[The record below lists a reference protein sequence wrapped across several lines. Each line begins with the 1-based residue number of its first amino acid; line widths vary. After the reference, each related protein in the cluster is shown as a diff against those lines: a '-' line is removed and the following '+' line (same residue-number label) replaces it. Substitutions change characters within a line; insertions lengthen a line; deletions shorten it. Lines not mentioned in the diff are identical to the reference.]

1 MLLTEEISRIKKIMN
16 ISEGMFDDFN
26 MSDFKKMDPPS
37 DNSKETKKE
46 IDYLEDIDVD
56 KLFVQEKDD
65 MLGNFMEYLD
75 EKKVGYDKK
84 QLKKIYDDSY
94 DIIKKLKNH
103 FKRPRP
109 FVLKPELKDTVTDS
123 MKGYAYP
130 SGHSTTSYLLC
141 YVLSELYPKH
151 KKAFEKITEDI
162 VFSRQMAK
170 AHYPSDIDFGK
181 KLAKSM
187 FKYLKDNDLI
197 Y

>member
-1 MLLTEEISRIKKIMN
+1 MSLIE
-16 ISEGMFDDFN
+16 SELPKDNLFSNFN
-26 MSDFKKMDPPS
+26 HSKFKKMDPPS
-37 DNSKETKKE
+37 DDSEETKKE

-65 MLGNFMEYLD
+65 MLGNFKEFLD
-75 EKKVGYDKK
+75 KEKIGYNKK

-94 DIIKKLKNH
+94 EIIKDLKNH
-103 FKRPRP
+103 YKRPRP
-109 FVLKPELKDTVTDS
+109 FDLKPKLKDEVTDS

-141 YVLSELYPKH
+141 YVLSELYPKY
-151 KKAFEKITEDI
+151 KKDFEKITEDI

-170 AHYPSDIDFGK
+170 AHYPSDIKFGK

-187 FKYLKDNDLI
+187 FDYLNKEKLI
-197 Y
+197 D